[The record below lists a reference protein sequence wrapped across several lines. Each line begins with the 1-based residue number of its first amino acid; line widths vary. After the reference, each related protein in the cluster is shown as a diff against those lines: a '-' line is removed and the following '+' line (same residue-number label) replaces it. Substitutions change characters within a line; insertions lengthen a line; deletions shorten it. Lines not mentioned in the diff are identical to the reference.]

1 MDEQIAGAL
10 RSYVP
15 VDRLHA
21 LASDRTLQPEVAG
34 AAVEA
39 DLSGFTALTEA
50 LARRLG
56 EHHGAEELARRL
68 DLLFG
73 GLVAAVHEHRG
84 AVLSFSGDAM
94 TCWFDGDD
102 GRRAVAAALRMQ
114 DWIGRCQDDEAPVRL
129 KVAVAVGATRRF
141 LVGDPER
148 QLLEGLAGALV
159 DELAATEHA
168 AEPGEI
174 VLSPSA
180 LAALGD
186 AVTSAPKEGVGVLRS
201 LEATVEP
208 TPWPPLPSSPGD
220 ETIRPWLLPAVYE
233 RLRAGQGDFLAELR
247 PAVAVFV
254 RFIGIDFQNDP
265 EALARLD
272 GFVRRVLTILGRY
285 EGTLVQLTIGDKG
298 SYLYAAFGAPVA
310 HEDDPSRAVSAAAE
324 LSALADDEVPEI
336 SVGVTAGRFRAGAYG
351 GNERRTY
358 GVLGDAVNLSA
369 RLMQA
374 AAPGEVI
381 ATQEVADRAGERFG
395 WRDLAPLTVKGKSEP
410 VAVRALEG
418 VRSGATR
425 RAQSHAMPLLG
436 RDDELDL
443 LRERLARAR
452 TGSGQIVGIAA
463 EAGMGK
469 SRLVHELLAGLALPR
484 FAGECQSYDADGSYG
499 VWRPVWASILGDDE
513 EAVAAR
519 LEQLD
524 STLVARLPLLSP
536 VLAIPIDDNDLTRPF
551 DAKLRKA
558 SLEAMLVDV
567 LRAAADGPLVIV
579 LDDIHWIDPLSED
592 LLLAVARAVHALP
605 VLVLLAY
612 RARSETEG
620 GPPVVAGLPHFTELA
635 LTELTDDDVERLVR
649 LRLEQVGGSPDAV
662 EAVAE
667 RVTERAQG
675 NPFYIEELLTY
686 LTERGGALPSV
697 EELERLE
704 LPGSL
709 HSLILSR
716 MDRLEE
722 TPRATLKVASAVGR
736 SFEAPVLPAVH
747 PELGGDEAV
756 GSSLE
761 TLRGHEFVLLES
773 EELRSYEFRHVVT
786 QEVAYGSLPGA
797 TRAAL
802 HGRIGRFLEAR
813 AGDEVEREL
822 DVLAHHF
829 WLGDDDERKR
839 SYLIRAG
846 AAAQA
851 RYANGAA
858 ITYYRRVLPLLED
871 DERAD
876 VLLKL
881 GKALELGGRWQ
892 ESQETYLSGLTLAE
906 ELGAQATQAWFET
919 SLAELARKQGQ
930 YDEARERLGRAR
942 ADFEEADDS
951 AGAGQVLHYAGSL
964 AAQQGDYPL
973 ARSSYEQSLELRRSL
988 GDRHNMASILSN
1000 LGIVAEYE
1008 EAYDDARRFNEE
1020 ALALRQELDD
1030 RWAIAISLNNLG
1042 NIALLQGR
1050 ADEARRLL
1058 EEALAA
1064 HREVG
1069 DLSMIASS
1077 LDNLGNATREL
1088 GDHAAAKALYDEA
1101 LTIGY
1106 ELGDLWLVAY
1116 VLEDLAILLAR
1127 LDTPVEALTLAEA
1140 AARLR
1145 RELGSPRPP
1154 ASQAELDRELDRA
1167 RSALGPDGASRAT
1180 AAGDALDVEQAAEYA
1195 AGVSV

>member
-1 MDEQIAGAL
+1 MDDPSTSAL
-10 RSYVP
+10 LSYLP
-15 VDRLHA
+15 IDRLHA
-21 LASDRTLQPEVAG
+21 LAAGRDLPAEVRG

-39 DLSGFTALTEA
+39 DLSGFTALTES

-68 DLLFG
+68 DVLFG
-73 GLVAAVHEHRG
+73 GLVAAVHGHRG

-94 TCWFDGDD
+94 TCWFDSDD

-114 DWIGRCQDDEAPVRL
+114 AWIDHCQDDEAPVRL

-159 DELAATEHA
+159 DELAATEHT

-180 LAALGD
+180 LASLGS
-186 AVTSAPKEGVGVLRS
+186 AVTSEPKQGVGVLRS
-201 LEATVEP
+201 LEVSVEL
-208 TPWPPLPSSPGD
+208 TPWPPLPSFLGD
-220 ETIRPWLLPAVYE
+220 ETVRPWLLPAVYE

-265 EALARLD
+265 DALAGLD
-272 GFVRRVLTILGRY
+272 GFVRRVQTILGRY

-298 SYLYAAFGAPVA
+298 SYLYAAFGAPIA
-310 HEDDPSRAVSAAAE
+310 HEDDISRAVSAAAE
-324 LSALADDEVPEI
+324 VSALADEHVPEI

-351 GNERRTY
+351 GVERRTY

-374 AAPGEVI
+374 AAAGEVI
-381 ATQEVADRAGERFG
+381 ATHEVADRAGEGFG
-395 WRDLAPLTVKGKSEP
+395 WRELAPLTVKGKSEP

-425 RAQSHAMPLLG
+425 RTQSHAMPLLG
-436 RDDELDL
+436 RDDELHL
-443 LRERLARAR
+443 LRERLAHAR
-452 TGSGQIVGIAA
+452 SGSGQIVGIAA

-469 SRLVHELLAGLALPR
+469 SRPR
-484 FAGECQSYDADGSYG
+484 P
-499 VWRPVWASILGDDE
+499 R
-513 EAVAAR
+513 AAR
-519 LEQLD
+519 GPGSAPVRGRVPELRRRRQLRGVAPGVDLDPRRRGRGRGQTPEQLD
-524 STLVARLPLLSP
+524 PALAARLPLLSP
-536 VLAIPIDDNDLTRPF
+536 VLGIPIDDNDLTRPF
-551 DAKLRKA
+551 DAKLRKT

-567 LRAAADGPLVIV
+567 LRAVADVPLVIV

-620 GPPVVAGLPHFTELA
+620 GPPAVAGLPHFTELA
-635 LTELTDDDVERLVR
+635 LTELANDDVEQLVR
-649 LRLEQVGGSPDAV
+649 LRLEQVGGSAAAV

-667 RVTERAQG
+667 RVTKRAQG

-686 LTERGGALPSV
+686 LTEGGGDLPSV

-747 PELGGDEAV
+747 PSSAVTRRSRRASRTCAGTSSWWSRVRRFAPTSSATSSPRRLRTAASPARRGRRCTGGSDASSRHGRATRSSVSSTCSPTTSGSATTKSGSVPTSFEPVPPRRPGTRTRRRSRTTAACFRCSRATSAPMSSSSSARRSSSGAV
-756 GSSLE
+756 GRSRRRRTSPASRSRRSSV
-761 TLRGHEFVLLES
+761 RG
-773 EELRSYEFRHVVT
+773 
-786 QEVAYGSLPGA
+786 Q
-797 TRAAL
+797 
-802 HGRIGRFLEAR
+802 
-813 AGDEVEREL
+813 
-822 DVLAHHF
+822 
-829 WLGDDDERKR
+829 
-839 SYLIRAG
+839 
-846 AAAQA
+846 
-851 RYANGAA
+851 
-858 ITYYRRVLPLLED
+858 RR
-871 DERAD
+871 
-876 VLLKL
+876 
-881 GKALELGGRWQ
+881 
-892 ESQETYLSGLTLAE
+892 
-906 ELGAQATQAWFET
+906 AWFET

-930 YDEARERLGRAR
+930 YDEARERLTRAR
-942 ADFEEADDS
+942 ADFDQAADQ
-951 AGAGQVLHYAGSL
+951 AGAGQVLHYAGTL

-1020 ALALRQELDD
+1020 ALACGRSSTTAG
-1030 RWAIAISLNNLG
+1030 RW
-1042 NIALLQGR
+1042 
-1050 ADEARRLL
+1050 
-1058 EEALAA
+1058 
-1064 HREVG
+1064 
-1069 DLSMIASS
+1069 
-1077 LDNLGNATREL
+1077 
-1088 GDHAAAKALYDEA
+1088 
-1101 LTIGY
+1101 
-1106 ELGDLWLVAY
+1106 
-1116 VLEDLAILLAR
+1116 
-1127 LDTPVEALTLAEA
+1127 
-1140 AARLR
+1140 
-1145 RELGSPRPP
+1145 
-1154 ASQAELDRELDRA
+1154 
-1167 RSALGPDGASRAT
+1167 RSR
-1180 AAGDALDVEQAAEYA
+1180 
-1195 AGVSV
+1195 